1 MAAAFNQLRRRPVA
15 PDHVILELSG
25 VADPG
30 PVLPWAQ
37 SAGFRLD
44 GVVVLVDADQFLDR
58 IDDERV
64 GSTVERQL
72 RAADVFVMSKAD
84 LVDADRVEQE
94 RQRLA
99 EIAPGV
105 PVFDA
110 KSPSAA
116 AAFLNIGTRR
126 PGGVDDLPTPSLFD
140 VHTTS
145 TIPVPDPIAIE
156 DLQRLV
162 DNLDPDTLRAKGI
175 ARDADGALQL
185 VQVVGKRRLITPLP
199 FAEDQATTDLVVI
212 SATE

>member
-1 MAAAFNQLRRRPVA
+1 
-15 PDHVILELSG
+15 
-25 VADPG
+25 
-30 PVLPWAQ
+30 
-37 SAGFRLD
+37 
-44 GVVVLVDADQFLDR
+44 
-58 IDDERV
+58 
-64 GSTVERQL
+64 
-72 RAADVFVMSKAD
+72 MSKAD
-84 LVDADRVEQE
+84 LVDADRVEQV

-99 EIAPGV
+99 EVAPGV